1 MVDPGQAQWA
11 LDDGAA
17 DLVEMTRAQITDPD
31 LVARLRGG
39 EADRIRPCLL
49 CNQAC
54 MVRDNRNPVVTCV
67 IEPSSGHELDDGD
80 TGRPGPDRSPGS
92 VLVVGGGPAGM
103 EGARVLAVRGH
114 HVRLAE
120 RGPALGGMLA
130 TAALVHGRQ
139 RLAVAVDW
147 WRRELQR
154 LDVAVSLGHA
164 VTAAELDDA
173 LARGVR
179 VVLATGSVPGPRGY
193 RIAPGAR
200 VLEAADLIALV
211 SSGALDRLPAGRA
224 VVFDPIGGPVGV
236 GVAELLAANG
246 RPASIVTQ
254 DQIAGTQLALTG
266 DLAEANSRLQRAGVV
281 RELRSLLRAVASD
294 HVLLEDRWTGE
305 QRTVD
310 CAFVVHCGHR
320 LPEQALYLHRPGTP
334 RAGDCVA
341 PRTVLEAVLEAR
353 RAALAVGAAGDQ
365 PARRRPRA
373 DHDRRWPMSAASRY
387 RYLFSPLRIGPVVVR
402 NRIVFSAHL
411 TNYAEDGLPSQQH
424 ADYFA
429 ARAAGGAGL
438 IITEEH
444 STHPTDWPYEKLIHG
459 FHRAVIPG
467 YRRITEAVHAHDV
480 PIFAQLN
487 HNGGQAS
494 SMFSRLPVWA
504 PSAVPDPMFREVPK
518 AVERHEIAEIV
529 AGYGTVAGHCAEGG
543 FDGIELQCSHSSI
556 VRGFLSPAT
565 NKRTDAYGGSLD
577 NRARILREIVDA
589 VREAIG
595 PDRALGVRICGD
607 ELIEGGS
614 TLDEAVERG
623 QDDGGDRQGRL
634 HQHLDRRGHRDAV
647 HDRGVHEHPARV
659 RPVHRQCHPAGG
671 QRCRW
676 SGWAVSRTRSR
687 PSARWRRGTAT
698 WWAWCAARSPTPTSP
713 PRPAPGMPPRSAP
726 ACPATRSAS
735 AGWA

>member
-1 MVDPGQAQWA
+1 MLRAVRGALGAGRVLGLRLCCDELAPWAGVTPELAAEQAARLAGQVDYLVVVRGSIYSVPATRPDLHTEPGFGIELCRQVRAAVDGAVPVVLQGSVVDPGQAQWA

-31 LVARLRGG
+31 LVARLRDG
-39 EADRIRPCLL
+39 EPDRIRPCLL

-67 IEPSSGHELDDGD
+67 IEPRSGHELDDD
-80 TGRPGPDRSPGS
+80 DIAGPDQTPSA

-103 EGARVLAVRGH
+103 EAARVLAVRGH
-114 HVRLAE
+114 RVRLAE
-120 RGPALGGMLA
+120 RGPALGGMLV

-139 RLAVAVDW
+139 RLGVAVDW

-154 LDVAVSLGHA
+154 LDVTVSLGHEVSA
-164 VTAAELDDA
+164 SEVDDA
-173 LARGVR
+173 LAEGVR
-179 VVLATGSVPGPRGY
+179 VVLATGSVPGPRDY

-200 VLEAADLIALV
+200 VVEAADLLGLV
-211 SSGALDRLPAGRA
+211 SSGCAGPAAGR
-224 VVFDPIGGPVGV
+224 PGGGV
-236 GVAELLAANG
+236 RPDRRAGRGRGRRAARRE
-246 RPASIVTQ
+246 RPADVDRHPGPDRRHCNWPSPATSPRPTRGCSGRACSASCAACSATV
-254 DQIAGTQLALTG
+254 AG
-266 DLAEANSRLQRAGVV
+266 
-281 RELRSLLRAVASD
+281 D

-320 LPEQALYLHRPGTP
+320 LPEETLYLHRPGTP

-353 RAALAVGAAGDQ
+353 RAALAIGAAGDGHR
-365 PARRRPRA
+365 PARRPARA
-373 DHDRRWPMSAASRY
+373 DRDRRRPMSAASRY

-424 ADYFA
+424 ADYYA

-467 YRRITEAVHAHDV
+467 YRQITAAVHAHDV

-504 PSAVPDPMFREVPK
+504 PSPVPDPMFREVPK

-543 FDGIELQCSHSSI
+543 FDGVELQCSHSSI

-565 NKRTDAYGGSLD
+565 NKRTDAYGGTLRSRATD
-577 NRARILREIVDA
+577 PAGDHRCRAR
-589 VREAIG
+589 G
-595 PDRALGVRICGD
+595 DRARPRAWRADLRRRAD
-607 ELIEGGS
+607 
-614 TLDEAVERG
+614 RG
-623 QDDGGDRQGRL
+623 RE
-634 HQHLDRRGHRDAV
+634 HARRG
-647 HDRGVHEHPARV
+647 G
-659 RPVHRQCHPAGG
+659 
-671 QRCRW
+671 
-676 SGWAVSRTRSR
+676 
-687 PSARWRRGTAT
+687 
-698 WWAWCAARSPTPTSP
+698 
-713 PRPAPGMPPRSAP
+713 
-726 ACPATRSAS
+726 
-735 AGWA
+735 